1 MLISLVVP
9 CYNEEESLP
18 IFYKEASKIAQQM
31 GISHGADFEF
41 IFVDDGSKD
50 RTLQIARELHRKD
63 ARVRYISFSRNFG
76 KEAGIYAG
84 LKAAKGDYVATMDAD
99 LQDPPS
105 LLPEMLELLHGRDIK
120 VELRSV
126 NARFF
131 EYSSRLPRSC
141 AFLEDKLKKLVASKV
156 SRGKVE
162 LSLSIQ
168 TVTAAD
174 TVVTVNWQLAEG
186 YRAALNAMAER
197 MDLKNDV
204 SVGMLSRFPDVLTQ
218 TAAPTNEDELWE
230 DVRTVAE
237 QAVDAFVAMRAV
249 EGEKMKADVAGRLT
263 TIETLVAKI
272 EENSAGRVQAYS
284 DKLYARLQ
292 ELLGDRSIDEGRLV
306 TEAAIFAD
314 KTAIDEETVRL
325 HSHVAQYREILEL
338 DEPIGR
344 KLDFLTQELNRE
356 SNTIGSKCQDVAI
369 TRLVVELKSEIEK
382 IREQIQNIE

>member
-1 MLISLVVP
+1 MVLSMTG
-9 CYNEEESLP
+9 YGR
-18 IFYKEASKIAQQM
+18 A
-31 GISHGADFEF
+31 GA
-41 IFVDDGSKD
+41 
-50 RTLQIARELHRKD
+50 
-63 ARVRYISFSRNFG
+63 
-76 KEAGIYAG
+76 
-84 LKAAKGDYVATMDAD
+84 
-99 LQDPPS
+99 
-105 LLPEMLELLHGRDIK
+105 LLHGRDIK

-141 AFLEDKLKKLVASKV
+141 AFLEDKLKKLVAAKV
-156 SRGKVE
+156 TRGKVE

-174 TVVTVNWQLAEG
+174 TVVTVNWQLAQS
-186 YRAALNAMAER
+186 YRAALNAMSER

-204 SVGMLSRFPDVLTQ
+204 TVGMLARFPDVLLQ
-218 TAAPTNEDELWE
+218 TAAPTDEEELWQ
-230 DVRTVAE
+230 DVQSVAE
-237 QAVDAFVAMRAV
+237 QAIASFVSMRAT
-249 EGEKMKADVAGRLT
+249 EGEKLKEDVSGRLD
-263 TIETLVAKI
+263 TIETLVAQI
-272 EENSAGRVQAYS
+272 EQDSAGRVQAYT
-284 DKLYARLQ
+284 DKLYTRLQ
-292 ELLGDRSIDEGRLV
+292 ELLGDRSIEEARLV

-338 DEPIGR
+338 NEPIGR

>member
-1 MLISLVVP
+1 MVLSMTG
-9 CYNEEESLP
+9 YGR
-18 IFYKEASKIAQQM
+18 A
-31 GISHGADFEF
+31 GA
-41 IFVDDGSKD
+41 
-50 RTLQIARELHRKD
+50 
-63 ARVRYISFSRNFG
+63 
-76 KEAGIYAG
+76 
-84 LKAAKGDYVATMDAD
+84 
-99 LQDPPS
+99 
-105 LLPEMLELLHGRDIK
+105 LLHGRDIK

-141 AFLEDKLKKLVASKV
+141 AFLEDKLKKLVASRV

-174 TVVTVNWQLAEG
+174 TVVSVNWQLAEG
-186 YRAALNAMAER
+186 YRAALNEMVER

-218 TAAPTNEDELWE
+218 TAAPTNEEELWQ
-230 DVRTVAE
+230 DVQSVAE
-237 QAVDAFVAMRAV
+237 KAVDAFVAMRAV
-249 EGEKMKADVAGRLT
+249 EGEKLKEDVAGRLD
-263 TIETLVAKI
+263 TIETLVGQI

-292 ELLGDRSIDEGRLV
+292 ELLGDRSIDESRLV

-325 HSHVAQYREILEL
+325 HSHVAQYREILAL

-382 IREQIQNIE
+382 IREQIQNIEEAGAPMKLINIGFGNMVNADRVIGIVSPDSAPIKRLVQDAREKGALIDASYGRRTQAVLIMDSDHVILSGIPLESITGRAAEETEEKRK

>member
-1 MLISLVVP
+1 MVLSMTG
-9 CYNEEESLP
+9 YGR
-18 IFYKEASKIAQQM
+18 A
-31 GISHGADFEF
+31 GA
-41 IFVDDGSKD
+41 
-50 RTLQIARELHRKD
+50 
-63 ARVRYISFSRNFG
+63 
-76 KEAGIYAG
+76 
-84 LKAAKGDYVATMDAD
+84 
-99 LQDPPS
+99 
-105 LLPEMLELLHGRDIK
+105 LLHGRDIK

-141 AFLEDKLKKLVASKV
+141 AFLEDKLKKLVAAKV

-174 TVVTVNWQLAEG
+174 TVVSVNWSLAQG
-186 YRAALNAMAER
+186 YRAALDSLIEKME
-197 MDLKNDV
+197 LKNDV
-204 SVGMLSRFPDVLTQ
+204 TAGMIARFPEVLTQ
-218 TAAPTNEDELWE
+218 TAAPTNEDELWQ
-230 DVRTVAE
+230 DVQSVAL

-249 EGEKMKADVAGRLT
+249 EGEKLKADVAGRLD
-263 TIETLVAKI
+263 TIEELVAKI
-272 EENSAGRVQAYS
+272 EQGSAGRVQAYS

-292 ELLGDRSIDEGRLV
+292 ELLGDRSIDESRLV

-325 HSHVAQYREILEL
+325 HSHVAQYREILAL
-338 DEPIGR
+338 DEPVGR

>member
-1 MLISLVVP
+1 MVLSMTG
-9 CYNEEESLP
+9 YGR
-18 IFYKEASKIAQQM
+18 A
-31 GISHGADFEF
+31 GA
-41 IFVDDGSKD
+41 
-50 RTLQIARELHRKD
+50 
-63 ARVRYISFSRNFG
+63 
-76 KEAGIYAG
+76 
-84 LKAAKGDYVATMDAD
+84 
-99 LQDPPS
+99 
-105 LLPEMLELLHGRDIK
+105 LLHGRDIK

-141 AFLEDKLKKLVASKV
+141 AFLEDKLKKLVAARV

-174 TVVTVNWQLAEG
+174 TVVSVNWSLAEG
-186 YRAALNAMAER
+186 YRTALDEMARR
-197 MDLKNDV
+197 MEVKNDV
-204 SVGMLSRFPDVLTQ
+204 TVGMLARFPDVLVQ
-218 TAAPTNEDELWE
+218 TAAPTDEEELWQ
-230 DVRTVAE
+230 DVRGVAE
-237 QAVDAFVAMRAV
+237 QAVDAFVAMRAA
-249 EGEKMKADVAGRLT
+249 EGEKLKADIAGRLT
-263 TIETLVAKI
+263 TIETLVAQI
-272 EENSAGRVQAYS
+272 EADSAGRVQAYS

-292 ELLGDRSIDEGRLV
+292 ELLGDRTIDEARLV

-325 HSHVAQYREILEL
+325 HSHVAQYREILQLE
-338 DEPIGR
+338 EPIGR

>member
-1 MLISLVVP
+1 MVLSMTG
-9 CYNEEESLP
+9 YGR
-18 IFYKEASKIAQQM
+18 A
-31 GISHGADFEF
+31 GA
-41 IFVDDGSKD
+41 
-50 RTLQIARELHRKD
+50 
-63 ARVRYISFSRNFG
+63 
-76 KEAGIYAG
+76 
-84 LKAAKGDYVATMDAD
+84 
-99 LQDPPS
+99 
-105 LLPEMLELLHGRDIK
+105 LLHGRDIK

-141 AFLEDKLKKLVASKV
+141 AFLEDKLKKLVAAKV

-174 TVVTVNWQLAEG
+174 TVVSVNWSLAQG
-186 YRAALNAMAER
+186 YRAALDSLIEK

-204 SVGMLSRFPDVLTQ
+204 TAGMIARFPEVLTQ
-218 TAAPTNEDELWE
+218 TAAPTNEDELWQ
-230 DVRTVAE
+230 DVQSVAL
-237 QAVDAFVAMRAV
+237 QAVDAFVAMRAA
-249 EGEKMKADVAGRLT
+249 EGEKLKADVAGRLD
-263 TIETLVAKI
+263 TIEELVAKI
-272 EENSAGRVQAYS
+272 EQGSAGRVQAYS

-292 ELLGDRSIDEGRLV
+292 ELLGDRSIDESRLV
-306 TEAAIFAD
+306 TEAALFAD
-314 KTAIDEETVRL
+314 KTSIDEETVRL
-325 HSHVAQYREILEL
+325 HSHVAQYREILTL
-338 DEPIGR
+338 DEPVGR